1 MSAEYVVKI
10 WVPDF
15 LAIARE
21 NFLLGRLLNSSRILS
36 LRVIPMFRKF
46 LLAAIGSCLALSLT
60 GLAIEAPTIT
70 ISKSDSI
77 ALALTPIGGADGAVL
92 TKIVQ
97 NDLALSG
104 CFSITN
110 AAKAGMIVSGDGSG
124 GSLQGKVVD
133 HSGGNVLMRSY
144 DGDARQKAH
153 AFAND
158 IIETLTGSHGMA
170 GSKIAFVAISAGHKE
185 LYASDYDG
193 SRVTRITTDGNISVA
208 PSLSPDG
215 RQIAYT
221 SYLQG
226 YADIYTVDLASGARH
241 RIVKFPGTNS
251 GAAFSPDGSEIACTV
266 SKDGNPELYV
276 VSSSGSSARRL
287 THTPGV
293 ESSPT
298 WSPDGGE
305 IIYSSDD
312 GGSPQLY
319 RISADGGRGRLI
331 SVGYNYC
338 TKPSW
343 SPDGKKIAFDIRQ
356 GGVFQVAVLDLGSGV
371 VRPMTSGED
380 ARDPVWGPDSRH
392 LMFTQGGDLI
402 LLDSQTGRKIKIPV
416 GLGSISEPTWSH

>member
-1 MSAEYVVKI
+1 MI
-10 WVPDF
+10 
-15 LAIARE
+15 
-21 NFLLGRLLNSSRILS
+21 FLLSHAETFYSGLIEFFTRAIL
-36 LRVIPMFRKF
+36 MFRKF

-77 ALALTPIGGADGAVL
+77 ALAVAPISGADGAVL
-92 TKIVQ
+92 TQVVQ
-97 NDLALSG
+97 NDLVLSG
-104 CFSITN
+104 YFSLTG
-110 AAKAGMIVSGDGSG
+110 AGKAGMTVSGNSSG

-133 HSGGNVLMRSY
+133 HSGGNVLLHSY
-144 DGDARQKAH
+144 NGGVREKAH

-158 IIETLTGSHGMA
+158 IIETLTGNHGMS
-170 GSKIAFVAISAGHKE
+170 GSRIAFVATKSGRKE
-185 LYASDYDG
+185 VYTADYDG
-193 SRVTRITTDGNISVA
+193 SNIRQITHDGNLSVA

-221 SYLQG
+221 SYLKG
-226 YADIYTVDLASGARH
+226 YADIYTIDLASGARQ
-241 RIVKFPGTNS
+241 RVVKFPGTNS
-251 GAAFSPDGSEIACTV
+251 GAAFSPDGNEIACTM

-276 VSSSGSSARRL
+276 VSSNGSDDRRL

-298 WSPDGGE
+298 WSPDGRE

-319 RISADGGRGRLI
+319 RISAGGGRGRVI

-343 SPDGKKIAFDIRQ
+343 SPDGKKIAFNVRQ
-356 GGVFQVAVLDLGSGV
+356 GGVFQVAVVDLGSGV
-371 VRPMTSGED
+371 VRPLTGGDD

-392 LMFTQGGDLI
+392 LLFTQGGDLI
-402 LLDSQTGRKIKIPV
+402 LLDAQNGRKIKILSN
-416 GLGSISEPTWSH
+416 LGSISEPSWSH